1 MVISVMS
8 LSFLIIS
15 ASMMTHGKQEW
26 GEWSALFSPYLKWE
40 WFRSAWGAYIV
51 LSNSKGKVNDSN
63 KVKL

>member
-1 MVISVMS
+1 
-8 LSFLIIS
+8 
-15 ASMMTHGKQEW
+15 MMTHGKQEW